1 MKGVVNL
8 NELREK
14 EFLNIMGKQRRL
26 KETRKKAHVI
36 EITLEDLEGLL
47 NRLEQKALI
56 DPDYPLLIEII
67 KNLSVIEERF
77 KNNENTIK
85 KLQNLL
91 FGPKTE
97 RQLLP
102 PELKASGT
110 GAPPKG
116 HGKRPVDEWV
126 DEPAKICF
134 HAHETLSEG
143 QLCPK
148 CGKGK
153 LYRFKTSVRI
163 RVVANRPLDI
173 ERHEVE
179 RLRCSACG
187 WVYTAVLNEDLR
199 TYPDATPE
207 AMAMSVLLR
216 YESGFPIY
224 RIVAFLS
231 AQGVFLTWT
240 RIWGMIEAAFEAALR
255 IFEVLWEMAA
265 NGTLVQNDD
274 TKMRIIDLI
283 KKNKTKPKGER
294 KAIQT
299 TGLVV
304 QLANGHKVMLFKT
317 GHKNAGENL
326 EDILSA
332 RTETIPPMQMA
343 DALAANRP
351 GNHKTFLGAC
361 VDHFRRGFYDL
372 YDDWTVEVELIL
384 GLLRKVYKIEARAK
398 RWKLTPAHRLLLHQ
412 RRSKPHMDALY
423 EWMQRQIREKLV
435 EPNSN
440 LGKEIQYGIN
450 HWEKLTAFL
459 RFEGMPISNIAVERL
474 LKKAVL
480 HRKNSLSYKTER
492 GALIGDVLMSLIF
505 TAIEAKENAYR
516 YFTELIKHKQDVKEQ
531 PEQWLP
537 WNYLQRLAQLK
548 PAHP

>member
-1 MKGVVNL
+1 
-8 NELREK
+8 
-14 EFLNIMGKQRRL
+14 MGKQRRL
-26 KETRKKAHVI
+26 REARKRIHVI

-47 NRLEQKALI
+47 TRLEQKALI
-56 DPDYPLLIEII
+56 DTDYPLLIEII
-67 KNLSVIEERF
+67 KNLSVIEEKF
-77 KNNENTIK
+77 KNNENTVK
-85 KLQNLL
+85 KLQKLL

-97 RQLLP
+97 RKILP
-102 PELKASGT
+102 AELKAIGT
-110 GAPPKG
+110 GTPPKG

-126 DEPAKICF
+126 DEPAKICTHS
-134 HAHETLSEG
+134 HATLSEG

-148 CGKGK
+148 CGKGN
-153 LYRFKTSVRI
+153 LYRFKDSVRI
-163 RVVANRPLDI
+163 RVVANRPLDV

-187 WVYTAVLNEDLR
+187 WVYTAVPNEDLR
-199 TYPDATPE
+199 TYPDATPA

-216 YESGFPIY
+216 YQSGFPIY
-224 RIVAFLS
+224 RIVAFLT

-240 RIWGMIEAAFEAALR
+240 RIWSMIETAFEAVLQV
-255 IFEVLWEMAA
+255 FEVLWKLAA

-283 KKNKTKPKGER
+283 KANKTKPKGER

-299 TGLVV
+299 TGMVV
-304 QLANGHKVMLFKT
+304 QLADGNKIMLFKT

-326 EDILSA
+326 EDILSS
-332 RTETIPPMQMA
+332 RTDPTPPMQMS
-343 DALAANRP
+343 DALSANRP
-351 GNHKTFLGAC
+351 GSHETVAGAC

-372 YDDWTVEVELIL
+372 YDDWTAEVEFLL
-384 GLLRKVYKIEARAK
+384 GHLRKVYKTDARSK
-398 RWKLTPAHRLLLHQ
+398 RWNLSPAHRLLLHQ
-412 RRSKPHMDALY
+412 RRSKPHMDAVL
-423 EWMQRQIREKLV
+423 EWMQRQFREKLV

-440 LGKEIQYGIN
+440 LGKEIKYGIN

-459 RFEGMPISNIAVERL
+459 RIEGMPISNIAVERL

-505 TAIEAKENAYR
+505 TASAAKANAYR
-516 YFTELIKHKQDVKEQ
+516 YFTELITNKRDVKEQ

-537 WNYLQRLAQLK
+537 WNYLHRLAQLK
-548 PAHP
+548 PAQS